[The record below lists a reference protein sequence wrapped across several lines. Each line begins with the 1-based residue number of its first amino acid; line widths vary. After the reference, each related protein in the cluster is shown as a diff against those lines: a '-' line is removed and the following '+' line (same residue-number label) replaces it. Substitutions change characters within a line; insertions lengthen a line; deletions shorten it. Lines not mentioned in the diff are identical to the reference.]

1 MDVFEDHASSLV
13 SPARDAQAVTP
24 SDTLALDA
32 VTRGVYVGQTGA
44 LSVQM
49 AGGQVVVFQ
58 NLPTGSLLPIR
69 ASHIRAT
76 GTTATGLVALW

>member
-1 MDVFEDHASSLV
+1 MDFFEDHASTLD

-24 SDTLALDA
+24 SDTVALSA
-32 VTRGVYVGQTGA
+32 ITRGVYVGQTGA
-44 LSVQM
+44 LAVQM
-49 AGGQVVVFQ
+49 AGGQTVVFQ
-58 NLPTGSLLPIR
+58 GLPAGSLLPIR